1 MIHWYKLVLKEKNI
15 IIYYNSDCG
24 HGIWK
29 LIVFEKTI
37 DFTLLLVLRVCLS
50 TAQIGGTLTLA
61 DLKNETKPNAPWY
74 WKGVFAEYL
83 SILYSRMTLLW
94 QNY

>member
-29 LIVFEKTI
+29 LIVFEKTM
-37 DFTLLLVLRVCLS
+37 DFTLLLVLGVCLS

-61 DLKNETKPNAPWY
+61 DLKNETKPNTPWY
-74 WKGVFAEYL
+74 SKGVFAEYL
-83 SILYSRMTLLW
+83 SILYSRMTLL
-94 QNY
+94 

>member
-1 MIHWYKLVLKEKNI
+1 MNVNFVKINMWWIIHWYKLVLKEKNI
-15 IIYYNSDCG
+15 IIYYNRDCG

-37 DFTLLLVLRVCLS
+37 DVTLLLGLRECFS

-61 DLKNETKPNAPWY
+61 DLKN
-74 WKGVFAEYL
+74 
-83 SILYSRMTLLW
+83 
-94 QNY
+94 

>member
-29 LIVFEKTI
+29 LIVFEKNYW
-37 DFTLLLVLRVCLS
+37 FYFVVSLLCLS
-50 TAQIGGTLTLA
+50 TAQIGDTLILA
-61 DLKNETKPNAPWY
+61 DLKNETKPKTPWY
-74 WKGVFAEYL
+74 SKGVFAEYL